1 MKILI
6 IEDDASQREILADFL
21 ASNGHEPVTASSGD
35 DGIKAFYKQPVD
47 VVISDYRMPGMNG
60 KEVLEKII
68 EINPLTAVII
78 ITAYSSVDNAVE
90 LLKLGAF
97 DYIEKPINLEI
108 LLNKIKNASNY
119 IQVEKESKKVQDIIT
134 DEELPIKFIGDSPKI
149 NEILSIVKRVA
160 HVDASVLI
168 SGESGTGK
176 EVIADLIH
184 HLSPRKTQK
193 MIKVNCSAIPETLLE
208 SELFGHVRGAF
219 TGAIRDRKGRFE
231 EADGGTLFLDEI
243 GDVAPMIQVK
253 LLRTLQTMEFEPVG
267 SSKTKKMDVRIIA
280 ATNKNIQT
288 EVQLG
293 HFREDLFYRLN
304 VIPIHLPPLRERKQD
319 ITKLIDH
326 FLGIYSNEED
336 ISFSHDALMKL
347 VNYQWEGNIRQLKNV
362 IQRTITLARTEVI
375 QTEDLPDEIQQYHP
389 LEREEGNRKTIV
401 EVERLH
407 IVKILE
413 ECEFNQLKAAEML
426 GIHRNTLSRKI
437 KEYNIDIPK

>member
-21 ASNGHEPVTASSGD
+21 KSQKHEIFTASNGEE
-35 DGIKAFYKQPVD
+35 GIKIFYKHPVD
-47 VVISDYRMPGMNG
+47 VVISDYRMPGLSG
-60 KEVLEKII
+60 KEVLEKILK
-68 EINPLTAVII
+68 INPFTAVII

-97 DYIEKPINLEI
+97 DYIEKPINLE
-108 LLNKIKNASNY
+108 LLLSKIKNAQNY
-119 IQVEKESKKVQDIIT
+119 IQVEKESKKVQDIII
-134 DEELPIKFIGDSPKI
+134 DEELPVTFIGDSPKI

-176 EVIADLIH
+176 EVIADIIH
-184 HLSPRKTQK
+184 HLSPRKKYK

-208 SELFGHVRGAF
+208 SELFGHVKGAF
-219 TGAIRDRKGRFE
+219 TGSIRDRKGRFE
-231 EADGGTLFLDEI
+231 EANGGTLFLDEI
-243 GDVAPMIQVK
+243 GDIAPSIQVK

-267 SSKTKKMDVRIIA
+267 SSMTKKVNVRIIA
-280 ATNKNIQT
+280 ASNKNIQT

-293 HFREDLFYRLN
+293 HFREDLYYRLN

-319 ITKLIDH
+319 IKKLVEH
-326 FLGIYSNEED
+326 FLSIYSADED
-336 ISFSHDALMKL
+336 ITFSHDALMKL
-347 VNYQWEGNIRQLKNV
+347 VNYPWEGNIRQLKNV
-362 IQRTITLARTEVI
+362 IQRTIALARNNII
-375 QTEDLPDEIQQYHP
+375 QIEELPEEIREYH
-389 LEREEGNRKTIV
+389 LFNNEENAKTIAD
-401 EVERLH
+401 VERTH
-407 IVKILE
+407 ITKILK
-413 ECEFNQLKAAEML
+413 ECEFNQVKAAEML

>member
-21 ASNGHEPVTASSGD
+21 ESKGHEIFTSSYGVE
-35 DGIKAFYKQPVD
+35 GIKKFYKQPVD
-47 VVISDYRMPGMNG
+47 VVISDYRMPGMSG
-60 KEVLEKII
+60 KEVLEKIL

-97 DYIEKPINLEI
+97 DYIEKPINLEL
-108 LLNKIKNASNY
+108 LLNKIKNAQNY
-119 IQVEKESKKVQDIIT
+119 IQVEKESKKVQDVIIN
-134 DEELPIKFIGDSPKI
+134 EELPVTFIGDSPKI

-176 EVIADLIH
+176 EVIADIIH
-184 HLSPRKTQK
+184 LLSPRKRHK

-208 SELFGHVRGAF
+208 SELFGHVKGAF

-231 EADGGTLFLDEI
+231 EANGGTLFLDEI
-243 GDVAPMIQVK
+243 GDIAPSIQVK

-267 SSKTKKMDVRIIA
+267 SSTTKKVDVRIIA
-280 ATNKNIQT
+280 ASNKNLQT

-293 HFREDLFYRLN
+293 HFREDLYYRLN

-319 ITKLIDH
+319 IKELVDH
-326 FLGIYSNEED
+326 FLSMYCGDED

-347 VNYQWEGNIRQLKNV
+347 VNYPWEGNIRQLKNV
-362 IQRTITLARTEVI
+362 IQRTIALTRSNVIHTE
-375 QTEDLPDEIQQYHP
+375 ELPDEIQKYHP
-389 LEREEGNRKTIV
+389 VDKEGNTKTIAN
-401 EVERLH
+401 VERTH
-407 IVKILE
+407 IMKILE
-413 ECEFNQLKAAEML
+413 ECEFNQLRAAEML

>member
-1 MKILI
+1 
-6 IEDDASQREILADFL
+6 QREILADFL
-21 ASNGHEPVTASSGD
+21 ESKGHEIFTSSYGVE
-35 DGIKAFYKQPVD
+35 GIKKFYKQPVD
-47 VVISDYRMPGMNG
+47 VVISDYRMPGMSG
-60 KEVLEKII
+60 KEVLEKIL

-97 DYIEKPINLEI
+97 DYIEKPINLEL
-108 LLNKIKNASNY
+108 LLNKIKNAQNY
-119 IQVEKESKKVQDIIT
+119 IQVEKESKKVQDVIIN
-134 DEELPIKFIGDSPKI
+134 EELPVTFIGDSPKI

-176 EVIADLIH
+176 EVIADIIH
-184 HLSPRKTQK
+184 LLSPRKRHK

-208 SELFGHVRGAF
+208 SELFGHVKGAF

-231 EADGGTLFLDEI
+231 EANGGTLFLDEI
-243 GDVAPMIQVK
+243 GDIAPSIQVK

-267 SSKTKKMDVRIIA
+267 SSTTKKVDVRIIA
-280 ATNKNIQT
+280 ASNKNLQT

-293 HFREDLFYRLN
+293 HFREDLYYRLN

-319 ITKLIDH
+319 IKELVDH
-326 FLGIYSNEED
+326 FLSMYCGDED

-347 VNYQWEGNIRQLKNV
+347 VNYPWEGNIRQLKNV
-362 IQRTITLARTEVI
+362 IQRTIALTRSNVIHTE
-375 QTEDLPDEIQQYHP
+375 ELPDEIQKYHP
-389 LEREEGNRKTIV
+389 VDKEGNTKTIAN
-401 EVERLH
+401 VERTH
-407 IVKILE
+407 IMKILE
-413 ECEFNQLKAAEML
+413 ECEFNQLRAAEML